1 MQPVDERD
9 LIYRFTPL
17 DQHLPN
23 LTRAVLKQSLTKS
36 IQTKEKSFQLLK
48 AIVEVSEGGLDSQ
61 ASTVATSVQKA
72 FASTTVTA
80 TSTGSTTAVSLAA
93 TVLSFLAAYFEAHL
107 VAVYGESLPQIVPSI
122 VKTMSD
128 KYQRTSIEAFNAA
141 ASLARGIRPNVASSS
156 TVAPLPAGQ
165 ASVIKALFDATS
177 EVLAGT
183 SADSEVK
190 EKATLTLGEM
200 LVNEADALADQVD
213 QALPLVTAR
222 LNTEATQL
230 AALHV
235 IGRVSE
241 SHLCKGDIFDNWLLA
256 VLEALPILFR
266 RSARGVKPV
275 ALTTL
280 NQVLVRC
287 VSLVPNA
294 PVKLIADDLCSD

>member
-1 MQPVDERD
+1 MS
-9 LIYRFTPL
+9 YFAAHSFTPL
-17 DQHLPN
+17 DQNLPS

-48 AIVEVSEGGLDSQ
+48 AIVEVSEGGLEAQ

-72 FASTTVTA
+72 FASTAVTA

-93 TVLSFLAAYFEAHL
+93 TVLSFLAAYFATHL
-107 VAVYGESLPQIVPSI
+107 VAVYGETLLQIVPSI

-141 ASLARGIRPNVASSS
+141 ASLARGVRPNVAASS
-156 TVAPLPAGQ
+156 TVAPLPAAQ
-165 ASVIKALFDATS
+165 AKVIKALFDATS

-190 EKATLTLGEM
+190 EKATLTLGEI
-200 LVNEADALADQVD
+200 LVNEADALAEQID

-235 IGRVSE
+235 IGRVAE
-241 SHLCKGDIFDNWLLA
+241 SQLCTGDVFDKWFLT
-256 VLEALPILFR
+256 VLETLPVLFR

-280 NQVLVRC
+280 NQVLARYVCLARI
-287 VSLVPNA
+287 A
-294 PVKLIADDLCSD
+294 TIELIAAGAS

>member
-1 MQPVDERD
+1 M
-9 LIYRFTPL
+9 
-17 DQHLPN
+17 
-23 LTRAVLKQSLTKS
+23 
-36 IQTKEKSFQLLK
+36 
-48 AIVEVSEGGLDSQ
+48 SEGGLDAQ

-72 FASTTVTA
+72 FASTAVTA

-93 TVLSFLAAYFEAHL
+93 TVLSFLAAYFATHL
-107 VAVYGESLPQIVPSI
+107 VAVYGETLPQIVPSI

-141 ASLARGIRPNVASSS
+141 ARLARGVRPNIAASS
-156 TVAPLPAGQ
+156 TVAPLPAAQ
-165 ASVIKALFDATS
+165 AKVIKALFDATS

-190 EKATLTLGEM
+190 EKATLTLGEII
-200 LVNEADALADQVD
+200 VNEADALAEQVD

-235 IGRVSE
+235 IGRVAE
-241 SHLCKGDIFDNWLLA
+241 SPLCTGDVFDKWLLT
-256 VLEALPILFR
+256 VLETLPVLFR

-280 NQVLVRC
+280 NQVLARYVR
-287 VSLVPNA
+287 
-294 PVKLIADDLCSD
+294 PVRLRQLN

>member
-1 MQPVDERD
+1 M
-9 LIYRFTPL
+9 
-17 DQHLPN
+17 
-23 LTRAVLKQSLTKS
+23 LKQSLTKS

-48 AIVEVSEGGLDSQ
+48 AIVEVSNGGLDAQ

-72 FASTTVTA
+72 FASTAVTA

-93 TVLSFLAAYFEAHL
+93 TVLSFLAAYFATHL
-107 VAVYGESLPQIVPSI
+107 VAVYGETLPQIVPFI

-141 ASLARGIRPNVASSS
+141 ASLARGMRPSAAISS
-156 TVAPLPAGQ
+156 TVAPLASTQ
-165 ASVIKALFDATS
+165 AQVIKALFDATS

-190 EKATLTLGEM
+190 EKATLTLGEI

-235 IGRVSE
+235 IGSVAKSQ
-241 SHLCKGDIFDNWLLA
+241 LCKGDVFDKWFLT
-256 VLEALPILFR
+256 VLDALSVLFK
-266 RSARGVKPV
+266 RSPRGVKPV

-280 NQVLVRC
+280 KHVLTR
-287 VSLVPNA
+287 
-294 PVKLIADDLCSD
+294 